1 MIKTLKLAEIPI
13 RIETLFDFI
22 LPTEGYE
29 TEEEPAFTV
38 HITERDILTERKKSI
53 AEALHEG
60 QACPLYSPAELE
72 STAVYRKIAAKLP
85 EYDAVVFHG
94 SAVAVGEKAYL
105 FTARSGTGKTTHTD
119 LWLKNIEGSYIVNG
133 DKPILRLLDGRPTVC
148 GTPWMGKEGRGCNK
162 NVPLAALC
170 FLNRGTEN
178 RIEKTEL
185 ARVYPRLIGQTYR
198 PETGAMVAK
207 TVRILEKI
215 GQSVPLYELFC
226 NMEDEAARVSCEGM
240 TGSSQRTATEPPGN

>member
-1 MIKTLKLAEIPI
+1 MIKTLKLADIPI

-29 TEEEPAFTV
+29 TGEEPAFAV

-53 AEALHEG
+53 TEALHEG

-94 SAVAVGEKAYL
+94 SAVAMGEKAYL
-105 FTARSGTGKTTHTD
+105 FTAKSGTGKTTHTN

-133 DKPILRLLDGRPTVC
+133 DKPILRLLDGKPTVC
-148 GTPWMGKEGRGCNK
+148 GTPWMGKEGCGCNK
-162 NVPLAALC
+162 NVPLAAVC

-178 RIEKTEL
+178 RIERTEFSMI
-185 ARVYPRLIGQTYR
+185 YPRLIGQTYR
-198 PETGAMVAK
+198 PESGAMVAK
-207 TVRILEKI
+207 TVRVLEKI
-215 GQSVPLYELFC
+215 GQSVPFYELFC
-226 NMEDEAARVSCEGM
+226 NMEDEAAKVSYEGM
-240 TGSSQRTATEPPGN
+240 TCSPSPRTE